1 MRTRCS
7 LKDLNGSIDPNPDA
21 VPDLVA
27 ARHSLEAA
35 LRKAEDLRFAN
46 EMPTL
51 SRTKVL
57 LDDRPHLKRLGAEVV
72 S

>member
-1 MRTRCS
+1 M
-7 LKDLNGSIDPNPDA
+7 KDLNGSIDPNPDA

-51 SRTKVL
+51 SRYEKVL
-57 LDDRPHLKRLGAEVV
+57 LDYRSSPQATW
-72 S
+72 SQSS